1 MDQRVSHAP
10 REVSKACGWGARPL
24 PKSTRAAR
32 PASVA
37 PAIPLVAS
45 LAVLTAAAQAAP
57 ATPGEVVERPE
68 PGLARGRWE
77 APTWFFY
84 AVAVAAIVAGVA
96 WVATS
101 LRARRKGGPR

>member
-1 MDQRVSHAP
+1 VS
-10 REVSKACGWGARPL
+10 
-24 PKSTRAAR
+24 
-32 PASVA
+32 

-57 ATPGEVVERPE
+57 APGEVVERPE

-77 APTWFFY
+77 GPTWFFY

-96 WVATS
+96 WVATA